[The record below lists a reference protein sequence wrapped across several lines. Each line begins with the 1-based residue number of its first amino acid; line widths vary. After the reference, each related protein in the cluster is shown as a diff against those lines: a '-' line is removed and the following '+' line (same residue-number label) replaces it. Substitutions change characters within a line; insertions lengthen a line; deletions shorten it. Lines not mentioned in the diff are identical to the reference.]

1 MTLFNFIHTDRVCR
15 LAKADGTVVAIF
27 GRGERG
33 TWSSREDSPMRTLAY
48 LLAVICIAAA
58 AMYYTMPAGQLP
70 AFIPGHLDGSAHI
83 HKLHAYAALAAAI
96 VLFAL
101 GWFFGRRSQKLA

>member
-1 MTLFNFIHTDRVCR
+1 
-15 LAKADGTVVAIF
+15 
-27 GRGERG
+27 
-33 TWSSREDSPMRTLAY
+33 MRMLAY
-48 LLAVICIAAA
+48 LLAIICIAAA

-96 VLFAL
+96 VLFVL
-101 GWFFGRRSQKLA
+101 GWVFGRRSQRLA